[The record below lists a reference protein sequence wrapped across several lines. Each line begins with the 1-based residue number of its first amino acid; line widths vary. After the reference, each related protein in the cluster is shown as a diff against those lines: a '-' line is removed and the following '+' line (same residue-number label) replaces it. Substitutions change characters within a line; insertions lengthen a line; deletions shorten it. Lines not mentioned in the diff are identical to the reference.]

1 MRWQWVIICLISIF
15 PLIQKTESS
24 EDKKEPQVE
33 KKYTEEEFEV
43 AVKDRLNEIL
53 KKIRTEKMS
62 DFSKSLLEKEKR
74 LQMQEEAMMLK
85 KKDLDKI
92 EESLSKRVK
101 EINSR
106 QTKII
111 GCLEKNDKSKANRI
125 NHLVQIVS
133 GMKPKNAAEMLSV
146 QESKLTVEI
155 ISKLDPVKVSKI
167 FNLMDKEISSRLQ
180 KEYLN
185 MQK

>member
-1 MRWQWVIICLISIF
+1 MRWLFFVIYLISLGSLSVMAQSPEKIE
-15 PLIQKTESS
+15 K
-24 EDKKEPQVE
+24 DVE
-33 KKYTEEEFEV
+33 EKIYTEIEFEN
-43 AVKDRLNEIL
+43 AVKERLNEIL
-53 KKIRTEKMS
+53 KKIRTDKLS
-62 DFSKSLLEKEKR
+62 DFSKSLLKKEKS

-85 KKDLDKI
+85 EKDLFKA
-92 EESLSKRVK
+92 EQSLSKRVEEVNK
-101 EINSR
+101 R
-106 QTKII
+106 QSKII
-111 GCLEKNDKSKANRI
+111 GCLDKNEKSKKNRI

-133 GMKPKNAAEMLSV
+133 GMKPQNAADMLSV

-185 MQK
+185 MQE